1 MLETRRFWEKT
12 RETPDQSLGLATKW
26 SSPISVN
33 EGPGRFFP
41 TIPHDDVARSRA
53 ISPQSLHE
61 RSIDRQIKTAS
72 LGRFRSTL
80 LRQ

>member
-12 RETPDQSLGLATKW
+12 RETPDPAIGLSLKCA
-26 SSPISVN
+26 SPISVN

-72 LGRFRSTL
+72 LGPFRSTP